1 MMNSR
6 RIWVGITLLALLA
19 VLGAAWLLGRA
30 ASTGRAASRA
40 LAAAVQSGRPTVHLR
55 DLPGPAWDR
64 VHIFGPFTTRQEVTA
79 ALGFPWNDGAAARE
93 LERSDGL
100 NLLLFVRGGR
110 VVMTVRHRR
119 DEGDFG
125 PESLRRGFGV
135 NEAEFRVVRRPA
147 DGWRML
153 EPVVRPAP

>member
-1 MMNSR
+1 
-6 RIWVGITLLALLA
+6 VAGVALVLVLLAGWVWNCA
-19 VLGAAWLLGRA
+19 P
-30 ASTGRAASRA
+30 ASGRAASRV
-40 LAAAVQSGRPTVHLR
+40 LASAVQSGRPTVHLR
-55 DLPGPAWDR
+55 DLPGPPWER
-64 VHIFGPFTTRQEVTA
+64 VHIFGPYTSRQQVA
-79 ALGFPWNDGAAARE
+79 SALGFPWNDGAAARE

-110 VVMTVRHRR
+110 VVLTVRHRR

-125 PESLRRGFGV
+125 PESLRRGFSV

-153 EPVVRPAP
+153 EPVARPAP